1 MIEEHVLINADGVT
15 LDELNGRIENIST
28 RVALLEDWQKRQNG
42 TIYRVEEKVDKM
54 MYLHYTE
61 LAVILGALLAWLQ
74 SAMN

>member
-1 MIEEHVLINADGVT
+1 MIEEHVLINADGGT
-15 LDELNGRIENIST
+15 LDELNGRIENISA
-28 RVALLEDWQKRQNG
+28 RVANLEDWQKRQNG

>member
-1 MIEEHVLINADGVT
+1 MIEEHPLINADGT
-15 LDELNGRIENIST
+15 TIDELNNQINSISN
-28 RVALLEDWQKRQNG
+28 RVSLLEDWQRRQNG

>member
-1 MIEEHVLINADGVT
+1 MIEEHPLINADGIT
-15 LDELNGRIENIST
+15 IDDLNNQINNISA
-28 RVALLEDWQKRQNG
+28 RVSLLEDWQRRQNG

-61 LAVILGALLAWLQ
+61 LAAIVGALLAWLQ

>member
-1 MIEEHVLINADGVT
+1 MVEEHSLINADGIT
-15 LDELNGRIENIST
+15 IDDLNNQINNISA
-28 RVALLEDWQKRQNG
+28 RVSSLEDWQRRQNG

-61 LAVILGALLAWLQ
+61 LAAIVGALLAWLQ

>member
-1 MIEEHVLINADGVT
+1 MIEEHPLINADGIT
-15 LDELNGRIENIST
+15 IDDLNNQINNISA
-28 RVALLEDWQKRQNG
+28 RVSFLEDWQRRQNG

-61 LAVILGALLAWLQ
+61 LAAIVGALLAWLQ

>member
-1 MIEEHVLINADGVT
+1 MIEEHPLINADGIT
-15 LDELNGRIENIST
+15 INDLNNQINNISA
-28 RVALLEDWQKRQNG
+28 RVSFLEDWQRRQNG

-61 LAVILGALLAWLQ
+61 LAAIVGALLAWLQ

>member
-1 MIEEHVLINADGVT
+1 MIEEHPLINADGIT
-15 LDELNGRIENIST
+15 INDLNNQINNISA
-28 RVALLEDWQKRQNG
+28 RVSLLEDWQRRQNG

-61 LAVILGALLAWLQ
+61 LAAIVGALLAWLQ

>member
-1 MIEEHVLINADGVT
+1 MIEEHPLINADGIT
-15 LDELNGRIENIST
+15 IEDLNNQINNISA
-28 RVALLEDWQKRQNG
+28 RVSSLEDWQRRQNG

-61 LAVILGALLAWLQ
+61 LAVIVGALLAWLQ

>member
-1 MIEEHVLINADGVT
+1 MIEEHPLINADGT
-15 LDELNGRIENIST
+15 TTDELNNQINSISN
-28 RVALLEDWQKRQNG
+28 RVSLLEDWQRRQNG